1 VKSQISLRETQ
12 LLEAI
17 TCDIT
22 IGKHNEIKPF
32 NAEKLLKETIAYC
45 AVTSGVTKV
54 ADMVTAANL
63 REYFFSELKNFTFE
77 EVKRAVYF
85 NSIGEYPERI
95 ITYDLFDVSFLSK
108 VMTEWLILKTKTRQ
122 RVATLLPKP
131 KESEPETPQ
140 SLYQGLLNYIN
151 KNQEFPFSWAWEP
164 VFNYMDKEG
173 LIKDT
178 DEEKRTIW
186 KAVKTEFESKLELE
200 LMDVKDFIER
210 SKLKEELPERCAN
223 EYRKRRI
230 VKNLS
235 YLLEKATN

>member
-1 VKSQISLRETQ
+1 MSSREIQ

-32 NAEKLLKETIAYC
+32 HAEKLLKETIGYC
-45 AVTSGVTKV
+45 EVTSGVTKV
-54 ADMVTAANL
+54 ADLITAGNL
-63 REYFFSELKNFTFE
+63 REYIFSELKNYTFE
-77 EVKRAVYF
+77 EIKRAVYF

-122 RVATLLPKP
+122 RVSGLLPKP
-131 KESEPETPQ
+131 KESEPQTPEQ
-140 SLYQGLLNYIN
+140 LYQGLLGYIN
-151 KNQEFPFSWAWEP
+151 KNQDFPFSWAWVP
-164 VFNYMDKEG
+164 VWHYMDSNG
-173 LIKDT
+173 LIKDSE
-178 DEEKRTIW
+178 EEKRTLW
-186 KAVKTEFESKLELE
+186 KAVKSELE
-200 LMDVKDFIER
+200 MKHEMDLMTVSDFIER
-210 SKLKEELPERCAN
+210 TKLKEELPQRAAD

-235 YLLEKATN
+235 YLIKK